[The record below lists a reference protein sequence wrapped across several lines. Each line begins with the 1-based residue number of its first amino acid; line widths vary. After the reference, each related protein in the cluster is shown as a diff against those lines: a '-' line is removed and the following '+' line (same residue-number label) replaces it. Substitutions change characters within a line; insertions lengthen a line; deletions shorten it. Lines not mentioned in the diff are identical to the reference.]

1 MNKDFRARVTKN
13 IIKESYLALLHES
26 KNGMITVTSLCEKA
40 GISRTTFYNH
50 YEYIEDIAEEISDE
64 YIDRLKDLILEY
76 DLDARRI
83 LHKVLTE
90 IKNTD
95 DLQLELAAHKSAL
108 IDRKI
113 SIMVNQLLNERFRVI
128 FGVEDDKLFRMA
140 SIYIAAG
147 INAVIGLWINT
158 GFESSVED
166 VENLLMALIAR

>member
-13 IIKESYLALLHES
+13 IIKESYLALLHDS

-50 YEYIEDIAEEISDE
+50 YDYIEDIAEEISDE
-64 YIDRLKDLILEY
+64 YIDRLKNLIIQY

-83 LHKVLTE
+83 LNKVLTE

-113 SIMVNQLLNERFRVI
+113 SIMVDQLLNERFRVI

-147 INAVIGLWINT
+147 INAVIGLWIDT

-166 VENLLMALIAR
+166 VENLLMTLIAR